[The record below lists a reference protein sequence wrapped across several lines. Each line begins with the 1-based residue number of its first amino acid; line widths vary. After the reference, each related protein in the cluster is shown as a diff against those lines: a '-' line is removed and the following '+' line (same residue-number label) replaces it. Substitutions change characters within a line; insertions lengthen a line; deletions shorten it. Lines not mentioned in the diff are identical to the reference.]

1 MLIKTIGSLFPRRCL
16 FSFIS
21 VILLFLWGT
30 TILAA
35 SVSDPA
41 EETDKLPKII
51 ALGDMHGDYAPYE
64 ALMRDAGLID
74 RGGNWSGEDTIFVQ
88 TGDIP
93 DRGPDTRKIL
103 ESLQKLEKQAP
114 LSGGKVIPMVGNHEA
129 MNVYR
134 DLRYV
139 HPGEFTA
146 FATEDS
152 EKRRADNFAAKR
164 EAIETAYREEQADLT
179 SNEIKE
185 KWLEN
190 MPLGKLEHAIHWSP
204 SGDIGRWV
212 ARNRVVYKI
221 GSFLFAHGGFSKE
234 FSRFTLDEMNT
245 TAAEAL
251 RTQDRSRSSIL
262 RHRLGP
268 LWYRG
273 NVRGRPDTRNF
284 NANQEIAL
292 VLKTYNATHII
303 VGHTRN
309 EEGIRASR
317 GGRLIQIDTGASAA
331 YGGVPSYL
339 RIENGEFFAHTL
351 KDVTRLDTAEVKKR

>member
-1 MLIKTIGSLFPRRCL
+1 MLS
-16 FSFIS
+16 
-21 VILLFLWGT
+21 
-30 TILAA
+30 A
-35 SVSDPA
+35 SVSEPA
-41 EETDKLPKII
+41 EEVDRLPKIV
-51 ALGDMHGDYAPYE
+51 ALGDMHGDYVPYE

-74 RGGNWSGEDTIFVQ
+74 GDGNWSGDDTIFVQ

-93 DRGPDTRKIL
+93 DRGPDTRKII

-146 FATEDS
+146 FASEDS
-152 EKRRADNFAAKR
+152 EKLRADYFAAKR
-164 EAIETAYREEQADLT
+164 EAIEAAFRDQQPDMT
-179 SNEIKE
+179 SDEIKE

-190 MPLGKLEHAIHWSP
+190 MPPGKLEHAIHWSP
-204 SGDIGRWV
+204 SGYIGKWV

-221 GSFLFAHGGFSKE
+221 GGYLFAHGGYSRE
-234 FSRFTLDEMNT
+234 YSRFTLDEMNT
-245 TAAEAL
+245 AASEAL
-251 RTQDRSRSSIL
+251 RTQDRSRESIL
-262 RHRLGP
+262 RDTLGP

-273 NVRGRPDTRNF
+273 NVRGRPDTKDF
-284 NANQEIAL
+284 NASHEIAQ
-292 VLKTYNATHII
+292 VLKTYDATHII

-309 EEGIRASR
+309 EKGIRVSR
-317 GGRLIQIDTGASAA
+317 GGRLIQIDTGASAV

-351 KDVTRLDTAEVKKR
+351 SDVTRLNIAEVKIR